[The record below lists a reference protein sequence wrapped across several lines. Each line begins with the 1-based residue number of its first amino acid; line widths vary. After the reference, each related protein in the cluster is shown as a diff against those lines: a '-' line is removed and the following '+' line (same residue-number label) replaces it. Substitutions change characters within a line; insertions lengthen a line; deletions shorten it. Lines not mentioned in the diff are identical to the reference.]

1 MVTNL
6 LCLNMSY
13 YTPTIKL
20 FYQRLSVTLT
30 ISYKYSFKQFHKLV
44 PLLLLVLLL
53 LFKPIFQGLALNVLK
68 IPVLNYSVLMM
79 LVSSKHQV
87 GQPIYI
93 VTPIIQI
100 LTVMLQ
106 FCNFP
111 TNLSG

>member
-1 MVTNL
+1 M
-6 LCLNMSY
+6 
-13 YTPTIKL
+13 
-20 FYQRLSVTLT
+20 
-30 ISYKYSFKQFHKLV
+30 
-44 PLLLLVLLL
+44 LLL
-53 LFKPIFQGLALNVLK
+53 LFTPIFQGLALNVLK

-79 LVSSKHQV
+79 LVSSKNQV

-111 TNLSG
+111 LIYQDDLSQIIPFRQHII